1 MAVNENHIFSPGY
14 RICVNDVQI
23 YYEYFD
29 HEDPDAKVVVLV
41 HGFLSSTVSFRKLL
55 PYLTKTYKVVSLD
68 LPGFGQSEK
77 STSFIYKLSN
87 YGQLIID
94 FLDKLNIQNAIL
106 IGHSMG
112 GQISMHAAKKSPK
125 RIEKLIL
132 LGCCSYVKRASRSL
146 IACSYLPLF
155 TWGMRNWIQRKDVK
169 ENLLSVLHD
178 SKLVTEEMIESYK
191 KPISEVAFIHSLIRL
206 LRQRE
211 GDMCS
216 QDLNQIK
223 QPVLMLWGKEDK
235 VMPVKTGYRLKHDLP
250 SAELIVY
257 EKCGH
262 LLMEEKPQEI
272 CNEIQRFIEL
282 GITQSSAFQQET
294 S

>member
-1 MAVNENHIFSPGY
+1 MALDEKHNYYPGY
-14 RICVNDVQI
+14 RINVNNVQI

-29 HEDPDAKVVVLV
+29 HEDPHAKVVVLV

-55 PYLTKTYKVVSLD
+55 PYLTKTYKVLSID

-77 STSFIYKLSN
+77 STSFVYKLSN

-94 FLDKLNIQNAIL
+94 FLDVLNIQNAIL

-112 GQISMHAAKKSPK
+112 GQISMHAAKKSPE

-155 TWGMRNWIQRKDVK
+155 SWGMRNWIQRKDVK

-191 KPISEVAFIHSLIRL
+191 KPISEVAFIHSLVRL

-216 QDLNQIK
+216 QDLNQIQ

-272 CNEIQRFIEL
+272 CSEITRFIEQ
-282 GITQSSAFQQET
+282 GITQGTDFQQET

>member
-1 MAVNENHIFSPGY
+1 MAVNEEHIYSPGY
-14 RICVNDVQI
+14 RLTVNNVQI
-23 YYEYFD
+23 YYEYYD

-41 HGFLSSTVSFRKLL
+41 HGFLSSTVSFRQLL
-55 PYLTKTYKVVSLD
+55 PYLTKKYKVIALD

-77 STSFIYKLSN
+77 STSFIYKLTN
-87 YGQLIID
+87 YGQLILD
-94 FLDKLNIQNAIL
+94 FLDQLHIQDVIL

-112 GQISMHAAKKSPK
+112 GQICMHAAKNSPK

-155 TWGMRNWIQRKDVK
+155 TWGMRSWIQRKDVK
-169 ENLLSVLHD
+169 QNLLSVLHD
-178 SKLVTEEMIESYK
+178 TKLVTEEMIESYK
-191 KPISEVAFIHSLIRL
+191 KPISEAAFIDSLIRL
-206 LRQRE
+206 LRHRE

-216 QDLNQIK
+216 QELKDIQ
-223 QPVLMLWGKEDK
+223 QPVLMIWGKEDQ

-250 SAELIVY
+250 NAELIVY

-272 CNEIQRFIEL
+272 CHEITRFIEQDEHAAL
-282 GITQSSAFQQET
+282 NIKHDTK
-294 S
+294 